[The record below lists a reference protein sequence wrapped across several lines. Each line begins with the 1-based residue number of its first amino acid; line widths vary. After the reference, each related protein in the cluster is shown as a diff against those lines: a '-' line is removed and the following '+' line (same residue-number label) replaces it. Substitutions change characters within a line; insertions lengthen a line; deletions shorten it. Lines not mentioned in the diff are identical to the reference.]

1 MNQSLNKHLHAFQAI
16 KEIPEGDFS
25 TRTNAFV
32 DAKFELH
39 SFFEEELPEHI
50 ETFEALKDEV
60 DVDVSDETIDA
71 YIESIKFILEESE

>member
-1 MNQSLNKHLHAFQAI
+1 MNESLNEHLQAFQAI

-32 DAKFELH
+32 DAKIALH
-39 SFFEEELPEHI
+39 TFFEEELPEHI
-50 ETFEALKDEV
+50 ETFEALKDEE

-71 YIESIKFILEESE
+71 YIESINSILEESE